1 MHFILLMMLC
11 GWIFMVS
18 AFTVWCNRGTTTET
32 GACASGPSD
41 LSCGSS
47 IFCGLRWN
55 ADACQLLPWP
65 GSKNVWHWWLWPIW
79 QFKTPS
85 GIYIYIYSLSL
96 FLTCRIVLSGSLFSL
111 VLFSWKWNPLLAR
124 AVTECLWLVQVD
136 ERALKLAWESSHR
149 STKEDWSEWM
159 RHFSVELLKE
169 SPSCALRI
177 CAGLAQLQ
185 VCNFTSLWS
194 RCYIKDFLSQRALDW
209 PFLS

>member
-41 LSCGSS
+41 LSCGSC

-85 GIYIYIYSLSL
+85 GIYIYILSL
-96 FLTCRIVLSGSLFSL
+96 FVSHLPHCAVGISLFSCFVFL
-111 VLFSWKWNPLLAR
+111 EMKSFVG
-124 AVTECLWLVQVD
+124 EG
-136 ERALKLAWESSHR
+136 SHR
-149 STKEDWSEWM
+149 MSIVGAGRWEGIEVGLGVITSKHKGGLVRVDA
-159 RHFSVELLKE
+159 
-169 SPSCALRI
+169 ALQ
-177 CAGLAQLQ
+177 CWA
-185 VCNFTSLWS
+185 
-194 RCYIKDFLSQRALDW
+194 SQRVTILCPAHLCW
-209 PFLS
+209 PSTVASMQLHFPLI